1 MKDCFPGAD
10 TRERMFGYSKHAKGL
25 LMKEYKYDSTDSGRG
40 ALSLGLVCSASLFFA
55 KDTNVLVQL
64 VIMPPLRETCPRTA
78 REVTGAACHFSSLA
92 SGQLARM
99 VVSSGLNYNCSCLP
113 VARTGL

>member
-1 MKDCFPGAD
+1 MEDCFPEAD
-10 TRERMFGYSKHAKGL
+10 TGERMFAYSKYVKGHL
-25 LMKEYKYDSTDSGRG
+25 VGEYKYDPTDSGRG

-78 REVTGAACHFSSLA
+78 REVTGAACSFSSLA